1 MKIFSFLKW
10 KTSPPKILSGEA
22 TKGHALQ
29 NWGSKER
36 KRNRKTRNFAQKR
49 VCKSNSQN
57 DVAGTPRMTATS
69 GRAFINYK
77 TTPHFKVFTL
87 I

>member
-1 MKIFSFLKW
+1 MKNFTSQNSF
-10 KTSPPKILSGEA
+10 
-22 TKGHALQ
+22 
-29 NWGSKER
+29 WGSNHRICSTKLRQQRKKE
-36 KRNRKTRNFAQKR
+36 KRTRKTRESTQKR
-49 VCKSNSQN
+49 VCKRNSQN

-69 GRAFINYK
+69 GIAFINYK

>member
-1 MKIFSFLKW
+1 MKYFHFLNEKLHL
-10 KTSPPKILSGEA
+10 PKFFLGKQPKDMLYKIKA
-22 TKGHALQ
+22 AK
-29 NWGSKER
+29 KER
-36 KRNRKTRNFAQKR
+36 RTRKTRDSTQKR
-49 VCKSNSQN
+49 VCKRNSQN

-69 GRAFINYK
+69 GIAFINYK